1 MLLLRFSLV
10 AVLRSGEVF
19 TLCVFLLSQAFPKL
33 VFLLLL
39 SGKSFSLHI
48 K

>member
-1 MLLLRFSLV
+1 MLLLRFLQVSLQWC
-10 AVLRSGEVF
+10 GEVF
-19 TLCVFLLSQAFPKL
+19 TLCVLLPAQAFPKL